1 MSDSDQ
7 QKIEQLRKEI
17 QRHDHMYYVKDQPE
31 VSDREYDRL
40 KARLKELEEKHIEQ
54 LRKDLLDPSKELQK
68 KHIEQLRKD
77 IERNEYLYYVKDA
90 PEISDRGFDRLVEQL
105 KELEAKHPE
114 WSTLYS
120 PTQRVGGQPFS
131 KDFSKEF
138 GEVVHEIPMLSLDNT
153 YNVKELRDFH
163 NRVVKN
169 LGTEEVEYVVEL
181 KIDGLGV
188 SLTYKNGLLKRGAT
202 RGDGKTGEDITTN
215 LKTIRSIPLTLTG
228 NVPPVLEVRGE
239 VYMDRKG
246 FDALNRRREE
256 EGLAPFV
263 NPRNAAAGSLRLLDP
278 SITAQRPLNIWV
290 YSVGEVT
297 ATWSALTTHYDMLE
311 GLKELGFRTNLAERC
326 HSFDDI
332 LSIIEKWQDK
342 KRVLNYDIDGLVIK
356 VNSLKAQNKL
366 GSTAK
371 HPRWAAAFKYE
382 AEEAETV
389 VEDIR
394 VQVGRTGSIT
404 PVAELTPVFV
414 SGSTVSRAT
423 LHNEDEIARLDVRV
437 GDKVVIIKA
446 GEIIPKVVR
455 VLETK
460 GKKRK
465 PPFKMPKTCPECA
478 SKIERPEGEAV
489 WRCVNAA
496 CPAQLKER
504 LLHFASRNAMDIDHL
519 GTAIVDQLV
528 DTGKVKSFYE
538 IFDLQLED
546 VSTLERMAEKSAQNL
561 IDAIE
566 KSKQAGLAR
575 LVIGLGIRHV
585 GQRVAQVLAQTYGTM
600 NALAKA
606 PYEDLEAID
615 EIGPRIAES
624 IREFFGEKH
633 NKKELCKLKQHKLV
647 MTQEKKTGGGN
658 LAGKQFVLTGTL
670 ESMTRDEAKRKIVE
684 AGGRVTSS
692 VSAKTDYVIAGTDPG
707 SKLTQAQKL
716 GIPTLNEKEFK
727 KLL

>member
-1 MSDSDQ
+1 MSDSDRQ
-7 QKIEQLRKEI
+7 TLKQLRKDI
-17 QRHDHMYYVKDQPE
+17 QRHDHLYYVKDEPE
-31 VSDREYDRL
+31 ISDREYDRL
-40 KARLKELEEKHIEQ
+40 MQRLK
-54 LRKDLLDPSKELQK
+54 D
-68 KHIEQLRKD
+68 
-77 IERNEYLYYVKDA
+77 
-90 PEISDRGFDRLVEQL
+90 
-105 KELEAKHPE
+105 LEAKHPE
-114 WSTLYS
+114 WITPDS
-120 PTQRVGGQPFS
+120 PTQRVGGAPAEGFAT
-131 KDFSKEF
+131 
-138 GEVVHEIPMLSLDNT
+138 VVHNVPMLSLDNT
-153 YNVKELRDFH
+153 YNVEELRDFH

-188 SLTYKNGLLKRGAT
+188 SLFYRGGQLVRGAT
-202 RGDGKTGEDITTN
+202 RGDGKTGEDITAN
-215 LKTIRSIPLTLTG
+215 LKTIRSIPLILSGTA
-228 NVPPVLEVRGE
+228 PPDLEARGE
-239 VYMDRKG
+239 VYMSRAG
-246 FDALNRRREE
+246 FADLNRKREE
-256 EGLAPFV
+256 AGEAPFV

-278 SITAQRPLNIWV
+278 SITAQRPLNIWI
-290 YSVGEVT
+290 YGVGSVT
-297 ATWSALTTHYDMLE
+297 ATWSALTTTHYDMLE
-311 GLKELGFRTNLAERC
+311 GLRELGFRTNPAERC
-326 HSFDDI
+326 HSFDNI
-332 LSIIEKWQDK
+332 LSIIEKWQNEKLTLD
-342 KRVLNYDIDGLVIK
+342 YDIDGLVIK
-356 VNSLKAQNKL
+356 VNSLSMQNRL
-366 GSTAK
+366 GYTNK

-394 VQVGRTGSIT
+394 VQIGRTGSIT
-404 PVAELTPVFV
+404 PVAELKPVFV

-437 GDKVVIIKA
+437 GDQVVIIKA

-455 VLETK
+455 VLDKERK
-460 GKKRK
+460 GRQPK
-465 PPFKMPKTCPECA
+465 FKMPKTCPECD

-538 IFDLQLED
+538 LYDLQLED
-546 VSTLERMAEKSAQNL
+546 LSTLERMAEKSGKNL
-561 IDAIE
+561 IDAIG

-575 LVIGLGIRHV
+575 LVYALGIRHA

-600 NALAKA
+600 NALASAK
-606 PYEDLEAID
+606 YEDLESID

-633 NKKELCKLKQHKLV
+633 NKKELCKLKQHGLV
-647 MTQEKKTGGGN
+647 MTEGKQAGGGN
-658 LAGKQFVLTGTL
+658 LSGKQFVLTGTL
-670 ESMTRDEAKRKIVE
+670 ESMTRDQAKKKIIE

-692 VSAKTDYVIAGTDPG
+692 VSAKTDYVVAGTDPG

-716 GIPTLNEKEFK
+716 GIPILTEKEFQ
-727 KLL
+727 KLLKKNE

>member
-7 QKIEQLRKEI
+7 KKIKQLHKDI
-17 QRHDHMYYVKDQPE
+17 QRYDHLYYVKDQPE
-31 VSDREYDRL
+31 ISDREYDRL
-40 KARLKELEEKHIEQ
+40 L
-54 LRKDLLDPSKELQK
+54 
-68 KHIEQLRKD
+68 
-77 IERNEYLYYVKDA
+77 
-90 PEISDRGFDRLVEQL
+90 EQL
-105 KELEAKHPE
+105 KGLEAKHPE
-114 WSTLYS
+114 SITPDS
-120 PTQRVGGQPFS
+120 PTQRVGGQPAEGFAS
-131 KDFSKEF
+131 
-138 GEVVHEIPMLSLDNT
+138 VVHKVPMLSLDNT
-153 YNVKELRDFH
+153 YNVEELRDFH

-188 SLTYKNGLLKRGAT
+188 SLFYADGKFVRGAT

-215 LKTIRSIPLTLTG
+215 LKTIRSIPLTLPMQKAG
-228 NVPPVLEVRGE
+228 YQSLEVRGE

-246 FDALNRRREE
+246 FDALNHQREE
-256 EGLAPFV
+256 AGEAPFV
-263 NPRNAAAGSLRLLDP
+263 NPRNSAAGSLRLLD
-278 SITAQRPLNIWV
+278 SRITASRPLNVWI
-290 YSVGEVT
+290 Y
-297 ATWSALTTHYDMLE
+297 ALGHFEGPAFQTHSEMLKKM
-311 GLKELGFRTNLAERC
+311 GELGFRTNPNTRLCR
-326 HSFDDI
+326 SFDDI
-332 LSIIEKWQDK
+332 QKMIDEWQEKQATLD
-342 KRVLNYDIDGLVIK
+342 YDVDGLVIK
-356 VNSLKAQNKL
+356 VNSIAAQNKL
-366 GSTAK
+366 GSTNK

-423 LHNEDEIARLDVRV
+423 LHNEDEIKRLDVRV

-455 VLETK
+455 VLKTK
-460 GKKRK
+460 GKKRSS
-465 PPFKMPKTCPECA
+465 PFKMPKTCPECN

-489 WRCVNAA
+489 WRCVNAT

-528 DTGKVKSFYE
+528 DNGKVKSFYQLY
-538 IFDLQLED
+538 DLKLED

-561 IDAIE
+561 VDAIE

-575 LVIGLGIRHV
+575 LVYGLGIRHV
-585 GQRVAQVLAQTYGTM
+585 GQRVGQILAQTYGSM
-600 NALAKA
+600 DALAKA
-606 PYEDLEAID
+606 PYEDLETID

-647 MTQEKKTGGGN
+647 MTEAKKAGGGS
-658 LAGKQFVLTGTL
+658 LSGKQFVLTGTL
-670 ESMTRDEAKRKIVE
+670 ESLTRDEAKKKIIE

-692 VSAKTDYVIAGTDPG
+692 VSAKTDYVVAGADPG
-707 SKLTQAQKL
+707 SKLAKAQKL
-716 GIPTLNEKEFK
+716 GIAILSEKELEKIFGS
-727 KLL
+727 

>member
-1 MSDSDQ
+1 MSDNNQ
-7 QKIEQLRKEI
+7 QKVEQLRKAI
-17 QRHDHMYYVKDQPE
+17 QRHDHLYYVKDQPGI
-31 VSDREYDRL
+31 SDREYDRL
-40 KARLKELEEKHIEQ
+40 M
-54 LRKDLLDPSKELQK
+54 
-68 KHIEQLRKD
+68 
-77 IERNEYLYYVKDA
+77 
-90 PEISDRGFDRLVEQL
+90 EQL

-114 WSTLYS
+114 WITSDS
-120 PTQRVGGQPFS
+120 PTQRVGGAPSEGFDTVAH
-131 KDFSKEF
+131 K
-138 GEVVHEIPMLSLDNT
+138 VPMLSLDNT
-153 YNVKELRDFH
+153 YNVEELRDFH

-169 LGTEEVEYVVEL
+169 LGTEAVEYVVEL

-188 SLTYKNGLLKRGAT
+188 SLFYEDGKFVRGAT
-202 RGDGKTGEDITTN
+202 RGDGKTGEDITAN
-215 LKTIRSIPLTLTG
+215 LKIIRSIPHVTPMQKAG
-228 NVPPVLEVRGE
+228 YISMEVRGE

-246 FDALNRRREE
+246 FEALNRRREE
-256 EGLAPFV
+256 EGEAPFA
-263 NPRNAAAGSLRLLDP
+263 NPRNSAAGSLRLLD
-278 SITAQRPLNIWV
+278 SRITASRPLNIWV
-290 YSVGEVT
+290 Y
-297 ATWSALTTHYDMLE
+297 ALGHFEGPAFHTHFEMLE
-311 GLKELGFRTNLAERC
+311 KMRGLGFRTNPNTSLC
-326 HSFDDI
+326 QSFDDI
-332 LSIIEKWQDK
+332 HKMIDEWQEKQAALD
-342 KRVLNYDIDGLVIK
+342 YDVDGLVVK
-356 VNSLKAQNKL
+356 VNSIPAQNKL
-366 GSTAK
+366 GSTNK

-437 GDKVVIIKA
+437 GDRVVIIKA

-455 VLETK
+455 VLKTK

-465 PPFKMPKTCPECA
+465 PPFKMPKKCPECD
-478 SKIERPEGEAV
+478 SRIERPEGEAV

-538 IFDLQLED
+538 LFDLKLED
-546 VSTLERMAEKSAQNL
+546 VSTLERMAEKSAENL
-561 IDAIE
+561 IGAIA
-566 KSKQAGLAR
+566 KGKNAGLSR
-575 LVIGLGIRHV
+575 LVYGLGIRHV
-585 GQRVAQVLAQTYGTM
+585 GQRVAQVLAQTYGSM
-600 NALAKA
+600 DALAKA
-606 PYEDLEAID
+606 PYGDLEAID

-647 MTQEKKTGGGN
+647 MTQEKKAGGGS
-658 LAGKQFVLTGTL
+658 LSGKQFVLTGTL
-670 ESMTRDEAKRKIVE
+670 ENMTRDEAKRKIIE

-692 VSAKTDYVIAGTDPG
+692 VSAKTDYVLAGTDPG
-707 SKLTQAQKL
+707 SKLTKAEKLGVTILSEKKFQKL
-716 GIPTLNEKEFK
+716 L
-727 KLL
+727 

>member
-1 MSDSDQ
+1 MSDNDQ
-7 QKIEQLRKEI
+7 KKIDQLRRDI
-17 QRHDHMYYVKDQPE
+17 QRHDHLYYVKDQPE
-31 VSDREYDRL
+31 LSDREYDRL
-40 KARLKELEEKHIEQ
+40 M
-54 LRKDLLDPSKELQK
+54 
-68 KHIEQLRKD
+68 
-77 IERNEYLYYVKDA
+77 
-90 PEISDRGFDRLVEQL
+90 EQL
-105 KELEAKHPE
+105 KELEAKHPK
-114 WSTLYS
+114 WITPDS
-120 PTQRVGGQPFS
+120 PTQRVGGAPAEGFDS
-131 KDFSKEF
+131 
-138 GEVVHEIPMLSLDNT
+138 VVHKVPMLSLDNT
-153 YNVKELRDFH
+153 YNVEELRDFH

-188 SLTYKNGLLKRGAT
+188 SLFYEDGKFVRGAT
-202 RGDGKTGEDITTN
+202 RGDGKTGEDITAN
-215 LKTIRSIPLTLTG
+215 LKTIRSIPLTIPMQKAG
-228 NVPPVLEVRGE
+228 YKSMEVRGE
-239 VYMDRKG
+239 VYMNRKG
-246 FDALNRRREE
+246 FEKLNQQREE
-256 EGLAPFV
+256 DGEAPFA
-263 NPRNAAAGSLRLLDP
+263 NPRNAAAGSLRLLD
-278 SITAQRPLNIWV
+278 SRITASRPLDIWV
-290 YSVGEVT
+290 YNVGHLEGPEFQSQF
-297 ATWSALTTHYDMLE
+297 AMLE
-311 GLKELGFRTNLAERC
+311 NLKQFGLRTNPNTRRC
-326 HSFDDI
+326 QSFGDIQKMIDDWQ
-332 LSIIEKWQDK
+332 EKQATLD
-342 KRVLNYDIDGLVIK
+342 YDVDGLVIK
-356 VNSLKAQNKL
+356 VNSIAAQNKL
-366 GSTAK
+366 GSTNK

-437 GDKVVIIKA
+437 GDRVVIIKA

-455 VLETK
+455 VLEMK

-465 PPFKMPKTCPECA
+465 PPFKMPTKCPECE

-528 DTGKVKSFYE
+528 DTGKVKSFFELY
-538 IFDLQLED
+538 DLKLED
-546 VSTLERMAEKSAQNL
+546 VSTLERMAEKSGQNL
-561 IDAIE
+561 IDAIA

-575 LVIGLGIRHV
+575 LVFGLGIRHV
-585 GQRVAQVLAQTYGTM
+585 GQRVAQVLAQTYGSM
-600 NALAKA
+600 DVLAKA

-647 MTQEKKTGGGN
+647 MTQEQKVGGGN
-658 LAGKQFVLTGTL
+658 LSGKQFVLTGTL
-670 ESMTRDEAKRKIVE
+670 ESLTRDEAKRKIVD

-692 VSAKTDYVIAGTDPG
+692 VSAKTDYVVAGTDPG
-707 SKLTQAQKL
+707 SKLTKAQKL
-716 GIPTLNEKEFK
+716 GVTILNEKEFQ
-727 KLL
+727 KLIK

>member
-17 QRHDHMYYVKDQPE
+17 QHHDHQYYVKDQPE
-31 VSDREYDRL
+31 ITDREYDRL
-40 KARLKELEEKHIEQ
+40 M
-54 LRKDLLDPSKELQK
+54 
-68 KHIEQLRKD
+68 
-77 IERNEYLYYVKDA
+77 
-90 PEISDRGFDRLVEQL
+90 EQL
-105 KELEAKHPE
+105 KQLEAKHLE
-114 WSTLYS
+114 WITPDS
-120 PTQRVGGQPFS
+120 PTQRVSGQPAEGFVS
-131 KDFSKEF
+131 
-138 GEVVHEIPMLSLDNT
+138 VVHKVPMLSLDNT
-153 YNVKELRDFH
+153 YNVEELHDFH

-188 SLTYKNGLLKRGAT
+188 SLFYENGKFVRGAT
-202 RGDGKTGEDITTN
+202 RGDGKTGEDITAN
-215 LKTIRSIPLTLTG
+215 LKTICAIPLTAPMQKAG
-228 NVPPVLEVRGE
+228 YKSMEVRGE
-239 VYMDRKG
+239 VYMERKG
-246 FDALNRRREE
+246 FEALNRQREDQDE
-256 EGLAPFV
+256 APFA
-263 NPRNAAAGSLRLLDP
+263 NPRNAAAGSLRLLD
-278 SITAQRPLNIWV
+278 SRITASRPLNIWI
-290 YSVGEVT
+290 Y
-297 ATWSALTTHYDMLE
+297 ALGHFEGPAFNTHFEMLKKM
-311 GLKELGFRTNLAERC
+311 GELGFRTNPNTRLC
-326 HSFDDI
+326 QSFDDI
-332 LSIIEKWQDK
+332 QKMIDEWQEKQAT
-342 KRVLNYDIDGLVIK
+342 LNYQVDGLVVK
-356 VNSLKAQNKL
+356 VNSIAAQNKL
-366 GSTAK
+366 GSTNK

-389 VEDIR
+389 VQDIR
-394 VQVGRTGSIT
+394 VQVGRTGAIT

-423 LHNEDEIARLDVRV
+423 LHNEDEIAKLDVRV
-437 GDKVVIIKA
+437 GDRVIIIKA

-455 VLETK
+455 LLKTK

-465 PPFKMPKTCPECA
+465 PPFKMPKTCPECD

-528 DTGKVKSFYE
+528 DTGKVKSFFELY
-538 IFDLQLED
+538 DLKLED
-546 VSTLERMAEKSAQNL
+546 VSTLERMAEKSGQNL
-561 IDAIE
+561 VDAIE

-575 LVIGLGIRHV
+575 LVYGLGIRHV
-585 GQRVAQVLAQTYGTM
+585 GQRVAQVLAQTYGSM
-600 NALAKA
+600 DALAKA

-647 MTQEKKTGGGN
+647 MTQEQKAGGGN

-670 ESMTRDEAKRKIVE
+670 ETLTRDEAKRKLVE

-692 VSAKTDYVIAGTDPG
+692 VSAKTDYVVAGTDPG
-707 SKLTQAQKL
+707 SKLTKAKKL
-716 GIPTLNEKEFK
+716 DVAILSEKEFK
-727 KLL
+727 KLLES

>member
-1 MSDSDQ
+1 MSDNNQ
-7 QKIEQLRKEI
+7 QKVEQLRKAI
-17 QRHDHMYYVKDQPE
+17 QRHDHLYYVKDQPGI
-31 VSDREYDRL
+31 SDREYDRL
-40 KARLKELEEKHIEQ
+40 MQSLK
-54 LRKDLLDPSKELQK
+54 D
-68 KHIEQLRKD
+68 
-77 IERNEYLYYVKDA
+77 
-90 PEISDRGFDRLVEQL
+90 
-105 KELEAKHPE
+105 LEAKHPE
-114 WSTLYS
+114 WITPDS
-120 PTQRVGGQPFS
+120 PTQRVGGQPAEGFAT
-131 KDFSKEF
+131 
-138 GEVVHEIPMLSLDNT
+138 VVHKVPMLSLDNT
-153 YNVKELRDFH
+153 YNVEELRDFH

-188 SLTYKNGLLKRGAT
+188 SLFYEDGKFVRGAT
-202 RGDGKTGEDITTN
+202 RGDGKTGEDITSN
-215 LKTIRSIPLTLTG
+215 LKTIRSIPLVTPMQKAG
-228 NVPPVLEVRGE
+228 YKSMEVRGE

-246 FDALNRRREE
+246 FEALNRRREDQGE
-256 EGLAPFV
+256 APFA
-263 NPRNAAAGSLRLLDP
+263 NPRNAAAGSLRLLD
-278 SITAQRPLNIWV
+278 SRITASRPLNIWV
-290 YSVGEVT
+290 Y
-297 ATWSALTTHYDMLE
+297 ALGHFEGPAFHNHFEMLE
-311 GLKELGFRTNLAERC
+311 KMRGLGFRTNPNTSLC
-326 HSFDDI
+326 KSFDNIHKMIDEWQ
-332 LSIIEKWQDK
+332 EKQATLDYA
-342 KRVLNYDIDGLVIK
+342 VDGLVIK
-356 VNSLKAQNKL
+356 VNSIPAQNKL
-366 GSTAK
+366 GSTNK

-389 VEDIR
+389 VEKIL

-437 GDKVVIIKA
+437 GDRVVIIKA

-455 VLETK
+455 VLKTK

-528 DTGKVKSFYE
+528 DKGKVKSFYE
-538 IFDLQLED
+538 IFDLKLED
-546 VSTLERMAEKSAQNL
+546 VSTLERMAEKSAENL
-561 IDAIE
+561 IGAIA
-566 KSKQAGLAR
+566 KSKKAGLAR
-575 LVIGLGIRHV
+575 LVFGLGIRHV
-585 GQRVAQVLAQTYGTM
+585 GQRVAQVLAQTYGSM
-600 NALAKA
+600 DALAKA
-606 PYEDLEAID
+606 PYEDLETID

-647 MTQEKKTGGGN
+647 MTEENKAGGGS
-658 LAGKQFVLTGTL
+658 LSGKQFVLTGTL
-670 ESMTRDEAKRKIVE
+670 ENMTRDEAKRKIIE

-692 VSAKTDYVIAGTDPG
+692 VSAKTDYVLAGTDPG
-707 SKLTQAQKL
+707 SKLTKAQKL
-716 GIPTLNEKEFK
+716 GIPILNEKEFQ